1 MGATTSK
8 KKVRPFSLVMLVC
21 LLLQLWVT
29 ALFSS
34 CLLCVQAA
42 AGGTVHVDGFIAEV
56 VTTVK
61 AMSGTFAPN
70 PRNGG
75 RPMMI
80 LNSKNGQI
88 HVVENPDDDSPESL
102 LVLEINRHLCTNGER
117 GLHTVIAHPEFGRTN
132 LYLYAFYTKFRE
144 ECLEDATDGPVNVVD
159 RFTMDASSLMVDYGS
174 RVEIWSGKFAPFRK
188 GGKTATGDFFFKFS
202 MLETY
207 FNVFQQIF

>member
-1 MGATTSK
+1 MGLTTAK
-8 KKVRPFSLVMLVC
+8 EKDRPPCLAMLASF
-21 LLLQLWVT
+21 LLRLCVV
-29 ALFSS
+29 APLFSS
-34 CLLCVQAA
+34 CLLLYVQAA

-80 LNSKNGQI
+80 VNSKNGQI
-88 HVVENPDDDSPESL
+88 HVIENPDDDSPGSL
-102 LVLEINRHLCTNGER
+102 LVLDINRHLCTNGER
-117 GLHTVIAHPEFGRTN
+117 GLHTVIAHPDFGRTN
-132 LYLYAFYTKFRE
+132 LFLYAFYTKFRE

-174 RVEIWSGKFAPFRK
+174 RVEIWSSKFANLSVTK
-188 GGKTATGDFFFKFS
+188 QA
-202 MLETY
+202 
-207 FNVFQQIF
+207 